1 MVVVALLFWTAW
13 RNSGFEPSAN
23 GQPLSSGI
31 DVIAIQL
38 DILSLIIAVVAIGL
52 GFAGFVG
59 YQSIREEAL
68 SRAQLAAEEEVRNF
82 SPPIIRREVQEFL
95 RAFPRAAPISEEEI
109 DAMVAAVG
117 KEGENGKK

>member
-1 MVVVALLFWTAW
+1 MIIVGLMFWSAW
-13 RNSGFEPSAN
+13 RSNSFTPSSA
-23 GQPLSSGI
+23 GKRLETGI

-59 YQSIREEAL
+59 YQSIRAGAI
-68 SRAQLAAEEEVRNF
+68 SKAQDAAEEEVRNF

-95 RAFPRAAPISEEEI
+95 RAFPKEAPISEAEI
-109 DAMVAAVG
+109 DAMVEAVG